1 MIIFYYLLT
10 WIVYILLAIPLFF
23 LSFLKVKY
31 KHSLKARFFLY
42 KNLVQNV
49 RDVHFHACSLGEVKS
64 IKDLAFLFDS
74 RITTITQT
82 GYEEAKKF
90 CKSVNYLVFEN
101 FIPFWLKPCKV
112 LVIFE
117 AEYWLI
123 LILISKLKG
132 AKIILINARISDKS
146 YKNYKRFSFFYKKIF
161 SYIDEIFAQ
170 SKEDQKKLVDLGA
183 KNIKIAGNI
192 KINSKIQINKNYEK
206 LDQRLI
212 IFANTHKGEERLL
225 LENFMLRKNEKLIIA
240 PRHPERFE
248 EVANLLKAK
257 KLDFVKFSS
266 LNLSSSSFKNE
277 LKSSIL
283 LLDSIGE
290 LVNFYAIS
298 DVVVLG
304 GSFIEDIGGHNPIEA
319 ASFNN
324 ILISGIYFH
333 NQKKLYEAVENIYLC
348 SDISELDDKIHKLQK
363 KAKINQKSNLNIII
377 ESIKEGINA
386 RKSL

>member
-42 KNLVQNV
+42 KNLVQNI

-64 IKDLAFLFDS
+64 IRDLAFLFDS

>member
-42 KNLVQNV
+42 KNLVQNI

-64 IKDLAFLFDS
+64 IRDLAFLFDS

-363 KAKINQKSNLNIII
+363 KAKINQKSNLSIII

>member
-42 KNLVQNV
+42 KNLVQSV

-248 EVANLLKAK
+248 EIASLLKVK

-304 GSFIEDIGGHNPIEA
+304 GSFIEGIGGHNPIEA

-348 SDISELDDKIHKLQK
+348 SDINELDDKVHKLQK

-377 ESIKEGINA
+377 ESIKEGVNA

>member
-1 MIIFYYLLT
+1 MIVFYYLLI
-10 WIVYILLAIPLFF
+10 WIAYILLAIPLFF
-23 LSFLKVKY
+23 LSFLKAKY
-31 KHSLKARFFLY
+31 KYSLKARFFLY
-42 KNLVQNV
+42 KNLIQEKK
-49 RDVHFHACSLGEVKS
+49 DVHFHACSLGEVKS
-64 IKDLAFLFDS
+64 IKDLTLLFDS

-101 FIPFWLKPCKV
+101 WIPFWLKPCKV

-146 YKNYKRFSFFYKKIF
+146 YKNYKRFAFFYKKIF
-161 SYIDEIFAQ
+161 SYIDEVFAQ
-170 SKEDQKKLVDLGA
+170 SKEDKKKLIDLGA
-183 KNIKIAGNI
+183 RNVKITGNI
-192 KINSKIQINKNYEK
+192 KINSKIQVNKNYEK
-206 LDQRLI
+206 LDQKLI
-212 IFANTHKGEERLL
+212 IFANTHKGEEYLL
-225 LENFMLRKNEKLIIA
+225 LEHFTLKKGEKLIIA

-248 EVANLLKAK
+248 EVANLLRNK

-266 LNLSSSSFKNE
+266 LNLSSSLKDEFK
-277 LKSSIL
+277 SPIL

-298 DVVVLG
+298 DIVVLG
-304 GSFIEDIGGHNPIEA
+304 GSFIKGIGGHNPIEA
-319 ASFNN
+319 AFFDN
-324 ILISGIYFH
+324 ILISGIYFY

-348 SDISELDDKIHKLQK
+348 NDINELDDKIRKLQK
-363 KAKINQKSNLNIII
+363 KTKIIHKNNLNLII
-377 ESIKEGINA
+377 ESIKKGINA

>member
-23 LSFLKVKY
+23 LSFLKAKY

-42 KNLVQNV
+42 KNLVQNI

-64 IKDLAFLFDS
+64 IRDLAFLFDS

-266 LNLSSSSFKNE
+266 LNLSSPSFKNE

-348 SDISELDDKIHKLQK
+348 SDISELDDKIHKFQK
-363 KAKINQKSNLNIII
+363 KTKINQKSNLNIII

>member
-42 KNLVQNV
+42 KNLVQNI

-212 IFANTHKGEERLL
+212 IFANTHNGEERLL

-304 GSFIEDIGGHNPIEA
+304 GSFIEGIGGHNPIEA

-348 SDISELDDKIHKLQK
+348 SDINELDDKIHKLQK

>member
-304 GSFIEDIGGHNPIEA
+304 GSFIEGIGGHNPIEA

>member
-42 KNLVQNV
+42 KNLVQNI

-248 EVANLLKAK
+248 EVTNLLKAK

-304 GSFIEDIGGHNPIEA
+304 GSFIEGIGGHNPIEA

-348 SDISELDDKIHKLQK
+348 SDINELDDKIHKLHK